1 MISRGIHIL
10 VDEMFFYLAVG
21 ACLSDVFFAD
31 GPLVVLGLFLRTCV
45 DGNGSLG
52 GYIGGQAGWLARGG
66 RESRLNRGDDKIRLR
81 VFSMLVRLEISASC
95 SWIPCLDSVATSML
109 FLLF

>member
-31 GPLVVLGLFLRTCV
+31 GPLVVLGLFFADVCGWERITGWV
-45 DGNGSLG
+45 HWWAG
-52 GYIGGQAGWLARGG
+52 GLAG
-66 RESRLNRGDDKIRLR
+66 
-81 VFSMLVRLEISASC
+81 
-95 SWIPCLDSVATSML
+95 
-109 FLLF
+109 

>member
-1 MISRGIHIL
+1 MGKKDGGTDECHKMISRGIHIL

-31 GPLVVLGLFLRTCV
+31 GPLVVLWLFLRTCV
-45 DGNGSLG
+45 DGKGSLG

-81 VFSMLVRLEISASC
+81 FFQARNICQLL
-95 SWIPCLDSVATSML
+95 IP
-109 FLLF
+109 

>member
-10 VDEMFFYLAVG
+10 VDEMFFHLAVG

-45 DGNGSLG
+45 DGKGSLG

-66 RESRLNRGDDKIRLR
+66 RESRLNRGDDE
-81 VFSMLVRLEISASC
+81 FALEFFNTSKARNIC
-95 SWIPCLDSVATSML
+95 QLLIPCL
-109 FLLF
+109 

>member
-31 GPLVVLGLFLRTCV
+31 GPLVVLGLFCGRVWMGTDHWVGTLVGRR
-45 DGNGSLG
+45 
-52 GYIGGQAGWLARGG
+52 AGWLGVDEKAG
-66 RESRLNRGDDKIRLR
+66 
-81 VFSMLVRLEISASC
+81 
-95 SWIPCLDSVATSML
+95 
-109 FLLF
+109 